1 MFISDADVRGVLTFP
16 DAIAAMADAF
26 RDHGRGGAA
35 MQDRVRVHGG
45 GVSLSMMGAILT
57 DAGVT
62 GAKIYPTV
70 GGKFN
75 FILPLFSNAD
85 GRLIA
90 VMEGNA
96 LTEFRTA
103 AVTVVAA
110 NALARPDAEVLAVFG
125 TGIQARA
132 HLEAFLTT
140 RTFGLV
146 RIVGRAG
153 AADCAGWVRDR
164 FGVDAAAVDITGG
177 DAADAV
183 READIIVTATRAKDP
198 LFPGSAVKR
207 GAFVAAIGSSKPD
220 SREIDEALLERAE
233 RIVVEWKPQ
242 ARREAGDLV
251 LAGDAVDWE
260 RVEELGAI
268 VADPKAWRNDHEQ
281 IIVYK
286 SVGVGLED
294 VALANL
300 VARRLGMYA

>member
-1 MFISDADVRGVLTFP
+1 MVFISDADVRSVLTFP

-26 RDHGRGGAA
+26 RDHGRGGGA
-35 MQDRVRVHGG
+35 MQDRVRVYGG

-62 GAKIYPTV
+62 GAKVYPTV
-70 GGKFN
+70 DGKFN
-75 FILPLFSNAD
+75 FILPLFSNTD

-110 NALARPDAEVLAVFG
+110 NALARRDAEVLAVFG

-140 RTFGLV
+140 RSFGFV
-146 RIVGRAG
+146 HIVGREG
-153 AADCAGWVRDR
+153 AVDCARWVRDR
-164 FGVDAAAVDITGG
+164 FGVDAAAVE
-177 DAADAV
+177 AAEAL
-183 READIIVTATRAKDP
+183 READIIVTATRAKTP
-198 LFPGSAVKR
+198 LFSGNAVKR

-220 SREIDEALLERAE
+220 TREIDAILLERAE

-251 LAGDAVDWE
+251 LAGDVVDWE
-260 RVEELGAI
+260 RVEELGAV
-268 VADPKAWRNDHEQ
+268 VAEPNAWRGDHEQ
-281 IIVYK
+281 IIVFK
-286 SVGVGLED
+286 SVGVGIED

-300 VARRLGMYA
+300 VARRLCIRT

>member
-1 MFISDADVRGVLTFP
+1 MFISDADVRSVLTFP
-16 DAIAAMADAF
+16 DAIAAMADVF
-26 RDHGRGGAA
+26 RDHGRGGGA

-62 GAKIYPTV
+62 GAKVYPTV
-70 GGKFN
+70 DGKFN
-75 FILPLFSNAD
+75 FILPLFSNTD

-110 NALARPDAEVLAVFG
+110 NALARRDAEVLAVFG

-140 RTFGLV
+140 RTFGRV
-146 RIVGRAG
+146 HIVGREG
-153 AADCAGWVRDR
+153 AVDCARWVRDR
-164 FGVDAAAVDITGG
+164 FGVNAAAVE
-177 DAADAV
+177 AAEAV
-183 READIIVTATRAKDP
+183 READIIVTATRAKTP
-198 LFPGSAVKR
+198 LFSGNAVKR

-220 SREIDEALLERAE
+220 TREIDATLLERAE

-251 LAGDAVDWE
+251 LAGDVVDWE
-260 RVEELGAI
+260 CVEELGAV
-268 VADPKAWRNDHEQ
+268 VAEPNAWRGNHEQ

-286 SVGVGLED
+286 SVGVGIED

-300 VARRLGMYA
+300 VARRLSIRT

>member
-1 MFISDADVRGVLTFP
+1 
-16 DAIAAMADAF
+16 
-26 RDHGRGGAA
+26 
-35 MQDRVRVHGG
+35 MQERVRVQGG

-75 FILPLFSNAD
+75 FILPLFSNTD

-146 RIVGRAG
+146 HIVGREG
-153 AADCAGWVRDR
+153 AVDCATWVRDS
-164 FGVDAAAVDITGG
+164 FGVDAAAVE
-177 DAADAV
+177 ADEAV
-183 READIIVTATRAKDP
+183 READIIVTATRAKTP
-198 LFPGSAVKR
+198 LFSGNLVKR

-220 SREIDEALLERAE
+220 TREIDAILLERAG

-260 RVEELGAI
+260 RVEELGAV
-268 VADPKAWRNDHEQ
+268 VADPNAWRGDHEQ

-286 SVGVGLED
+286 SVGVGIED

-300 VARRLGMYA
+300 VACRLCIRT